1 MHGIWNY
8 FTVDDGQVDLANDSY
23 LLVGTLESYRKVQ
36 AYYGL
41 EQVIPIYVEVE
52 DGLRLSRAV
61 ERNGRRGSRSMQ
73 SCADGSWRMKRIF
86 PKKSFRSGNCER
98 FQNDDLERCLQE
110 IFREITKLE
119 GDE

>member
-1 MHGIWNY
+1 MYGIWNY

-61 ERNGRRGSRSMQ
+61 ERERAQREPKYAELCRRFL
-73 SCADGSWRMKRIF
+73 ADEADF
-86 PKKSFRSGNCER
+86 PKKSFPA
-98 FQNDDLERCLQE
+98 
-110 IFREITKLE
+110 REL
-119 GDE
+119 

>member
-1 MHGIWNY
+1 MSRLQEAGRVIELRSYQTVHGIWNY

-52 DGLRLSRAV
+52 DGLRPVSYTHLLD
-61 ERNGRRGSRSMQ
+61 
-73 SCADGSWRMKRIF
+73 SCIFADADTV
-86 PKKSFRSGNCER
+86 FRSV
-98 FQNDDLERCLQE
+98 
-110 IFREITKLE
+110 
-119 GDE
+119 

>member
-52 DGLRLSRAV
+52 DGLRPVSYTQMCIRDRRCMVRTAV
-61 ERNGRRGSRSMQ
+61 TTVSTEARQG
-73 SCADGSWRMKRIF
+73 F
-86 PKKSFRSGNCER
+86 
-98 FQNDDLERCLQE
+98 
-110 IFREITKLE
+110 
-119 GDE
+119 